1 MLLQVFFYTLLAAL
15 VTGLGAIPLLWSKNI
30 SLAWV
35 GRGQALAGGAMLG
48 ASVLL
53 IREGSTIQTPGLIA
67 GLIAGMA
74 FIAVVHGTLKHFKN
88 LSITHIKGAHAD
100 KILLILVIMTVH
112 SFSEGVGIG
121 VSFNQGIAFGLLITI
136 ALAIHN
142 IPEGL
147 AISLVLVPKGMSV
160 WKAAWWSIFSSLP
173 QLITAIPAFIF
184 VEQFKP
190 FLAPGLGFSAGAMI
204 WMCAVELLPESF
216 ESIGTRATFLIT
228 TVSTIVMILLERLI
242 P

>member
-1 MLLQVFFYTLLAAL
+1 MVLHVALYAL
-15 VTGLGAIPLLWSKNI
+15 VTALATGLGAIPLLWLKKMDQS
-30 SLAWV
+30 WV
-35 GRGQALAGGAMLG
+35 AKGSAVAAGAMLG

-53 IREGSTIQTPGLIA
+53 IKEGSAVQTPGMISGLIA
-67 GLIAGMA
+67 GGV
-74 FIAVVHGTLKHFKN
+74 FIALIHGALKRYKH
-88 LSITHIKGAHAD
+88 LSITNLSNASAH
-100 KILLILVIMTVH
+100 KILMVLGIMTLH

-121 VSFNQGIAFGLLITI
+121 VSFNEGLAFGLLITI

-147 AISLVLVPKGMSV
+147 AISLVMVPRGTSV
-160 WKAAWWSIFSSLP
+160 WRAALWSIFSSLP
-173 QLITAIPAFIF
+173 QVITAVPAFLF

-190 FLAPGLGFSAGAMI
+190 FLAPGLGFAAGAMI

-216 ESIGTRATFLIT
+216 KGSGTKNTIGFATGSALI
-228 TVSTIVMILLERLI
+228 MILLERLL